1 MHIHVAFATYLTAF
15 YLTELYVR
23 TCRIPE
29 EAQLSSHKVNYLSQ
43 HRPAHKL
50 NWVSSPMLT
59 FAIEFTNICTIL
71 SKSKTKKPMLL
82 SYSAFYQT
90 KLSQTYYSV
99 SEVES

>member
-1 MHIHVAFATYLTAF
+1 MTLKIEFFFKIVWRFALHIHVAFATYLTAF

-50 NWVSSPMLT
+50 GQFSDVD
-59 FAIEFTNICTIL
+59 IC
-71 SKSKTKKPMLL
+71 
-82 SYSAFYQT
+82 YRVY
-90 KLSQTYYSV
+90 
-99 SEVES
+99 

>member
-1 MHIHVAFATYLTAF
+1 MTLKIEIFLKIVWRFALHIHVAFATYLTAF

-50 NWVSSPMLT
+50 GQFSDVD
-59 FAIEFTNICTIL
+59 IC
-71 SKSKTKKPMLL
+71 
-82 SYSAFYQT
+82 YRVY
-90 KLSQTYYSV
+90 
-99 SEVES
+99 

>member
-1 MHIHVAFATYLTAF
+1 MHIHVAFATYSTAF
-15 YLTELYVR
+15 YLKELYVH
-23 TCRIPE
+23 TCRMAE

-50 NWVSSPMLT
+50 VSSPMLT

-71 SKSKTKKPMLL
+71 SKSKTKKPMLS